1 MVLFLFLL
9 ESEVF
14 LILFGVE
21 LFLLLLVFLVQP
33 GTPRVR
39 NRQPLVRR
47 TIVGMNTRASSIR
60 APIGRRLIAAS
71 RFASRD
77 RTAIPELSGPG
88 SGRHRWSAMIHGG
101 AQLSVVAS
109 FFRVLC
115 LCDHRCHVAL
125 TSKLLFLPRR
135 AGIDASIA
143 AVVADPIDHCI
154 VVDDRGVVGVMDLR
168 DVYAVHPSVV
178 VKAVTVPAASFVP
191 VAKIAI
197 TIVHAAVETHERAP
211 VTFMKDISAFAPA
224 PPTWRP

>member
-9 ESEVF
+9 ESQVF

-21 LFLLLLVFLVQP
+21 LFLLLLIFLVQP

-39 NRQPLVRR
+39 DRQPLVRW
-47 TIVGMNTRASSIR
+47 TIVGMNTRASNIR
-60 APIGRRLIAAS
+60 AAIGRRLIAAS
-71 RFASRD
+71 RFASWD

-109 FFRVLC
+109 LFHVPC
-115 LCDHRCHVAL
+115 LSGHRCHVPL
-125 TSKLLFLPRR
+125 TSKPLFLPGRE
-135 AGIDASIA
+135 GVDASIA
-143 AVVADPIDHCI
+143 AIVADPIDRCI
-154 VVDDRGVVGVMDLR
+154 VVDDRGVVGVMDLG
-168 DVYAVHPSVV
+168 DVYVVHPSVV
-178 VKAVTVPAASFVP
+178 VKTVTVPAASFVP

-211 VTFMKDISAFAPA
+211 ITFMKDISAFAPA

>member
-33 GTPRVR
+33 RTPRVR
-39 NRQPLVRR
+39 NRQPLVRW
-47 TIVGMNTRASSIR
+47 TIVGMNTRAANIR
-60 APIGRRLIAAS
+60 VRIGRRLIATS
-71 RFASRD
+71 RFASWD
-77 RTAIPELSGPG
+77 RTAIPELSGPA

-101 AQLSVVAS
+101 AQLSVVVS
-109 FFRVLC
+109 LFHVPC
-115 LCDHRCHVAL
+115 LCGHRCHVSL

-135 AGIDASIA
+135 ASVDASIA
-143 AVVADPIDHCI
+143 AVVAGPLDRCI
-154 VVDDRGVVGVMDLR
+154 VIDDRGVVGVMDLR

-178 VKAVTVPAASFVP
+178 VKAVTVPAASFKP

-211 VTFMKDISAFAPA
+211 VTFMKDISAFAPT